1 MKLPKI
7 FGTSSN
13 QSVAETHPPS
23 GGAQPVCPSS
33 IAPELGR
40 THIYRHVTMDLET
53 FDVFKAWERSL
64 SRETGRKLTNSEVM
78 RMLVLACGQ
87 PSRPAPRLSDHAH
100 GR

>member
-1 MKLPKI
+1 
-7 FGTSSN
+7 
-13 QSVAETHPPS
+13 
-23 GGAQPVCPSS
+23 
-33 IAPELGR
+33 
-40 THIYRHVTMDLET
+40 MDLET